1 MDAEP
6 VVTTPVPNQE
16 WELLWHSELAKPW
29 SALAVVGTDTT
40 RDACVTAEILAA
52 VGSQLGKPVRV
63 VSAVGA
69 ANPDAEGIAAHVAS
83 WSQGGTHLLIACD
96 PLKTNTSTL
105 PVLQA
110 TSGVVLVV
118 RLGESLL
125 ASARQTVSAVGRD
138 RVFATIAI
146 G

>member
-1 MDAEP
+1 MDTKPQVP
-6 VVTTPVPNQE
+6 VLHTE
-16 WELLWHSELAKPW
+16 WQPLWRLELSKPW
-29 SALAVVGTDTT
+29 NALAIVATDTT
-40 RDACVTAEILAA
+40 GDACRTAEILAA
-52 VGSQLGKPVRV
+52 VAEQLGKPVRV

-69 ANPDAEGIAAHVAS
+69 TPVEARGIVEQVTTWAS
-83 WSQGGTHLLIACD
+83 GGTHLLVACD
-96 PLKTNTSTL
+96 SLRTNTSML

-125 ASARQTVSAVGRD
+125 ASAKRTVSAVGRE
-138 RVFATIAI
+138 RILATVTI

>member
-1 MDAEP
+1 MGTEP
-6 VVTTPVPNQE
+6 KTPAFHQA
-16 WELLWHSELAKPW
+16 WEPLWRSELAKPW
-29 SALAVVGTDTT
+29 NTLAIVATDSTA
-40 RDACVTAEILAA
+40 DACRTAEILAA
-52 VGSQLGKPVRV
+52 VADQLGKPVRV

-69 ANPDAEGIAAHVAS
+69 TSVEARGIVEQVATWGS
-83 WSQGGTHLLIACD
+83 GGTHLLVACD
-96 PLKTNTSTL
+96 SLRTNTSML

-125 ASARQTVSAVGRD
+125 ASAKRTVSAVGRD
-138 RVFATIAI
+138 RIFATIAI

>member
-1 MDAEP
+1 MGTEP
-6 VVTTPVPNQE
+6 KTPALHQE
-16 WELLWHSELAKPW
+16 WQPLWRSELAKPW
-29 SALAVVGTDTT
+29 NTLAIVGTDTAA
-40 RDACVTAEILAA
+40 DACRTAEILAA
-52 VGSQLGKPVRV
+52 VAEQLGKPVRV

-69 ANPDAEGIAAHVAS
+69 TPVEARGIVEQVTTWAS
-83 WSQGGTHLLIACD
+83 GGTHLLVACD
-96 PLKTNTSTL
+96 SLRTNTSML

-125 ASARQTVSAVGRD
+125 ASAKRTVSAVGRE
-138 RVFATIAI
+138 RILATVTI